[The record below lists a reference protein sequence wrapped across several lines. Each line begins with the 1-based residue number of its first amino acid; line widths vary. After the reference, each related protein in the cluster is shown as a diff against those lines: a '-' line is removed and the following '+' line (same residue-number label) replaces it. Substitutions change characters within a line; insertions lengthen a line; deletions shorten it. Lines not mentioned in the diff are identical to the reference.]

1 MPKKSNKLFPKSN
14 KLFRDTIKEDLK
26 KQQKENPEIT
36 LILADGSPRSDRDI
50 HENMYKIGIV
60 DDDYFPDKTVLKEF
74 EGGIVYLAEDG
85 EKFYVILDE
94 STMASI
100 LDEEDLP
107 DELVKTIK
115 FDTIEERDIYIKKRG
130 WD

>member
-26 KQQKENPEIT
+26 KLQKENPEIT
-36 LILADGSPRSDRDI
+36 LILADGSPRSDRDK

-60 DDDYFPDKTVLKEF
+60 DDDYFPDKTVLKIF

-85 EKFYVILDE
+85 EKFYLIIDE

-100 LDEEDLP
+100 LNEEDLP
-107 DELVKTIK
+107 DELIKTIE
-115 FDTIEERDIYIKKRG
+115 FDSVKERDEYIKSRC
-130 WD
+130 WY

>member
-1 MPKKSNKLFPKSN
+1 MRRKSN
-14 KLFRDTIKEDLK
+14 KLFRDTIKEHLK
-26 KQQKENPEIT
+26 KAQKENPKVD
-36 LILADGSPRSDRDI
+36 LILADGNPRSDRDK

-60 DDDYFPDKTVLKEF
+60 DDDYFPDKTVLKIF

-85 EKFYVILDE
+85 EKFYLIIDE

-107 DELVKTIK
+107 DELVKTIE
-115 FDTIEERDIYIKKRG
+115 FDTVIERDEYIKSRG

>member
-1 MPKKSNKLFPKSN
+1 MPKKSN
-14 KLFRDTIKEDLK
+14 KLFRDTIKEHLK
-26 KQQKENPEIT
+26 KLQKESPDIT
-36 LILADGSPRSDRDI
+36 LILADGSPRSDRDM
-50 HENMYKIGIV
+50 HENMYKIGIL
-60 DDDYFPDKTVLKEF
+60 DDDYFPDKTVLKIF

-85 EKFYVILDE
+85 ENFFLIIDE

-107 DELVKTIK
+107 DELVKIIE
-115 FDTIEERDIYIKKRG
+115 FDTEKERDKYIKSRG

>member
-1 MPKKSNKLFPKSN
+1 MPKKSN
-14 KLFRDTIKEDLK
+14 KLFRDTIKEHLK
-26 KQQKENPEIT
+26 KAQKENPKID
-36 LILADGSPRSDRDI
+36 LILADGNPRSDRDK

-60 DDDYFPDKTVLKEF
+60 DDDYFPDKTVLKIF

-85 EKFYVILDE
+85 EKFYLIIDE

-107 DELVKTIK
+107 DELVKTIE
-115 FDTIEERDIYIKKRG
+115 FDSVEERNEYIKSRG
-130 WD
+130 WA

>member
-1 MPKKSNKLFPKSN
+1 MPKKSNKLY
-14 KLFRDTIKEDLK
+14 RDTIKEHLK
-26 KQQKENPEIT
+26 KAQKENPKID
-36 LILADGSPRSDRDI
+36 LILADGNARSDRDK

-60 DDDYFPDKTVLKEF
+60 DDDYFPDKTVLKIF

-85 EKFYVILDE
+85 EKFYLIIDE

-107 DELVKTIK
+107 DELVKTIE
-115 FDTIEERDIYIKKRG
+115 FDSVEERNEYIKSRG

>member
-1 MPKKSNKLFPKSN
+1 MQRKSN
-14 KLFRDTIKEDLK
+14 KLFRDTIKEHLK
-26 KQQKENPEIT
+26 KAQKENPKID
-36 LILADGSPRSDRDI
+36 LILADGNPRSDRDK

-60 DDDYFPDKTVLKEF
+60 DDDYFPDKTVLKIF

-85 EKFYVILDE
+85 EKFYLIIDE

-107 DELVKTIK
+107 DELVKTIE
-115 FDTIEERDIYIKKRG
+115 FDTVKERDEYIKSRG

>member
-1 MPKKSNKLFPKSN
+1 MRRKSN
-14 KLFRDTIKEDLK
+14 KLFRDTIKEHLK
-26 KQQKENPEIT
+26 KAQKENPKVD
-36 LILADGSPRSDRDI
+36 LILADGNPRSDRDK

-60 DDDYFPDKTVLKEF
+60 DDDYFPDKTVLKIF

-85 EKFYVILDE
+85 EKFYLIIDE

-107 DELVKTIK
+107 DELVKTIE
-115 FDTIEERDIYIKKRG
+115 FDTIDERNAYIKQRG